1 MIKIVEEN
9 EFFMVL
15 IKSATYSVHNQ
26 KPSLVEDLTAM
37 KKPIHFVNRL
47 DQETSGLMV
56 VAKKPE
62 YHEDL
67 SESLKAGHK
76 YYRGLLRGPW
86 KQKADKV
93 ILTKPLSDKAEGR
106 KNPQGLADD
115 RSPCETHLEKVRSN
129 AYFTEVVA
137 EIMTGRQHQI
147 RKHCALI
154 KQPIVGDKRYNDK
167 EYNARIGK
175 MYGIERMHLHAE
187 KIEFEFKKK
196 SYSFKNGYSLDAFF
210 KELPPKK
217 V

>member
-9 EFFMVL
+9 EFFLVL
-15 IKSATYSVHNQ
+15 VKPATYSVHNQ
-26 KPSLVEDLTAM
+26 KPSLVEELTAK

-56 VAKKPE
+56 VAKLPE

-67 SESLKAGHK
+67 AQSLQEGRKL
-76 YYRGLLRGPW
+76 YRGLLRGPW
-86 KQKADKV
+86 KQKSDKL

-154 KQPIVGDKRYNDK
+154 KQPLVGDKRYNDK
-167 EYNARIGK
+167 DYNARIGK
-175 MYGIERMHLHAE
+175 LYGVERMHLHAE
-187 KIEFEFKKK
+187 KLEFK
-196 SYSFKNGYSLDAFF
+196 FKNKNYEFKNAYSVDLFF
-210 KELPPKK
+210 KELPKK
-217 V
+217 D

>member
-15 IKSATYSVHNQ
+15 IKPATYSVHNQ
-26 KPSLVEDLTAM
+26 KPSLVEELTAM

-62 YHEDL
+62 YHEEL
-67 SESLKAGHK
+67 AESLQAGHK

-86 KQKADKV
+86 KQKADQV
-93 ILTKPLSDKAEGR
+93 VLTKPLSDKAEGR

-115 RSPCETHLEKVRSN
+115 RSPCETHLEKIRSN
-129 AYFTEVVA
+129 PYFTEVVA
-137 EIMTGRQHQI
+137 EIKTGRQHQI

-154 KQPIVGDKRYNDK
+154 KQPLVGDKRYNDK
-167 EYNARIGK
+167 EYNSKVGK

-187 KIEFEFKKK
+187 KLEFEFKKK
-196 SYSFKNGYSLDAFF
+196 KYSFKNAYSLDHFF
-210 KELPPKK
+210 KEIPKK
-217 V
+217 L